1 MLGSLFFLQ
10 PVFKMRGKFGLVWFS
25 NVNLWPHCWLVFLK
39 NNDRHLNLSPQL
51 SGCSKELS
59 GLQFRNLDQ
68 ESRLVLTWLDVLSNL
83 QLPLWTLAPGCLDA
97 CLADSWLKQSAPAE
111 CSFAF
116 SCLLCFSKTP
126 LICSSALLGLV
137 WQTVGL
143 VAAEL
148 VEPGIGIHPPTL
160 SSHLHFPS
168 QCSRLTLSC
177 KRQHNFT
184 RGRRKASHRWIVPSG
199 LEVDTAGKCQTGYI
213 EHNEG
218 LRIYADSLWPTGMT
232 RLALVSQ
239 LHNGRHS
246 HTVSVKH
253 HTITHHHTTLKKF

>member
-1 MLGSLFFLQ
+1 MFWATCNFHSERLLQ
-10 PVFKMRGKFGLVWFS
+10 VAS
-25 NVNLWPHCWLVFLK
+25 
-39 NNDRHLNLSPQL
+39 
-51 SGCSKELS
+51 
-59 GLQFRNLDQ
+59 
-68 ESRLVLTWLDVLSNL
+68 
-83 QLPLWTLAPGCLDA
+83 TLAWLTPGW
-97 CLADSWLKQSAPAE
+97 SNR
-111 CSFAF
+111 
-116 SCLLCFSKTP
+116 LLLSVPLPSLEKTP

-199 LEVDTAGKCQTGYI
+199 LQVDTAGKCQTGYI